1 LAKQENIDLDNGI
14 SRQVRQEGR
23 KKGKKESKKE
33 KRMDPN
39 YIGDQEKG
47 EEDYRL
53 TLMKSIRIIDTQCD
67 YQKHAQQI
75 Y

>member
-1 LAKQENIDLDNGI
+1 
-14 SRQVRQEGR
+14 
-23 KKGKKESKKE
+23 
-33 KRMDPN
+33 MDPN

-53 TLMKSIRIIDTQCD
+53 TLMKSIKIIDTQCD